1 MSEFNE
7 PTVESRIKVIE
18 RELLKTWNTTNR
30 LVFDVGVAARQ
41 LTYKTNVISVAALI
55 FAVVLGVET
64 ISLNIKIRSIEN
76 KRPSNADILNKMRD
90 CEARYSQLQE
100 QMKEYEK
107 ERIESRDQVIDI
119 ILNTK
124 SILKDRP
131 VDSE

>member
-131 VDSE
+131 VASE

>member
-18 RELLKTWNTTNR
+18 RELLKTGNTTNR

-131 VDSE
+131 VASE